1 MKKYSALLI
10 ENSILL
16 DKNFAVK
23 DQGIWIKSTEVFTI
37 QLIQEKKRLLKYLIY
52 PRLFLKST
60 NCIQTI
66 RYVLQTKS
74 NSKQTCD
81 IVAFN

>member
-16 DKNFAVK
+16 NKNFAVK

-37 QLIQEKKRLLKYLIY
+37 QLIQEKNAY
-52 PRLFLKST
+52 
-60 NCIQTI
+60 
-66 RYVLQTKS
+66 
-74 NSKQTCD
+74 
-81 IVAFN
+81 